1 MKLSV
6 ITINYN
12 NLDGLKKTAESVLNQ
27 TWTDYEWIIVDG
39 GSTDG
44 SKEYI
49 EKLAE
54 TLSHEDKITGTS
66 WDIER
71 FSLLGF
77 TAKDMEVYVSD
88 SPIKE
93 KSDVRKLLWCSEPDK
108 GIYNAMNKGIAKA
121 SGEYL
126 NFMNSG
132 DCFYDS
138 GTLDKVRAYLEKGYI
153 DIYYGELIF
162 SNGTEEHT
170 FNYPEL
176 PTTHYL
182 VYRSL
187 GHPTTFMKSSL
198 LKEIGY
204 CEDYTIVSDWEKF
217 LKWFRQ
223 GRSFKHM
230 DLVVAVFDTT
240 GISTTNYD
248 KLEEEKERVYL
259 DVFGKENIEWVKESI
274 EMQKLYEEYNQ
285 RISQD
290 FLRIKHRNGIR
301 LTFLS
306 LIMKII
312 NKTF

>member
-1 MKLSV
+1 MSKLSI
-6 ITINYN
+6 ITINFN
-12 NLDGLKKTAESVLNQ
+12 NLEGLKKTAESVINQ
-27 TWTDYEWIIVDG
+27 TWKDFEWIIIDG

-49 EKLAE
+49 INLNDN
-54 TLSHEDKITGTS
+54 LNHSGWNPIT
-66 WDIER
+66 
-71 FSLLGF
+71 
-77 TAKDMEVYVSD
+77 Y
-88 SPIKE
+88 
-93 KSDVRKLLWCSEPDK
+93 WCSEPDK

>member
-1 MKLSV
+1 MKLSI
-6 ITINYN
+6 ITINFN
-12 NLDGLKKTAESVLNQ
+12 NLEGLKKTAESVINQ
-27 TWTDYEWIIVDG
+27 TWKDFEWIIIDG

-49 EKLAE
+49 INLNDN
-54 TLSHEDKITGTS
+54 LNHSG
-66 WDIER
+66 WN
-71 FSLLGF
+71 
-77 TAKDMEVYVSD
+77 
-88 SPIKE
+88 PIAY
-93 KSDVRKLLWCSEPDK
+93 WCSEPDK
-108 GIYNAMNKGIAKA
+108 GVYNAMNKGIAKA

-132 DCFYDS
+132 DCFYES
-138 GTLDKVRAYLEKGYI
+138 GTLDKVSAYLGKGYI
-153 DIYYGELIF
+153 DIYYGDLIF

>member
-1 MKLSV
+1 MSKLSI
-6 ITINYN
+6 ITINFN
-12 NLDGLKKTAESVLNQ
+12 NLEGLKKTAESVINQ
-27 TWTDYEWIIVDG
+27 TWKDFEWIIIDG

-49 EKLAE
+49 INLYGN
-54 TLSHEDKITGTS
+54 LNDSGWNPIT
-66 WDIER
+66 
-71 FSLLGF
+71 
-77 TAKDMEVYVSD
+77 Y
-88 SPIKE
+88 
-93 KSDVRKLLWCSEPDK
+93 WCSEPDK

>member
-121 SGEYL
+121 SGEYI

-132 DCFYDS
+132 DFFYERN
-138 GTLDKVRAYLEKGYI
+138 TLEKVSTYLNEGNA
-153 DIYYGELIF
+153 DVYYGDKIDVD
-162 SNGTEEHT
+162 GDVTRWT
-170 FNYPEL
+170 QTYPDSIDL
-176 PTTHYL
+176 FYL
-182 VYRSL
+182 YCNTL
-187 GHPTTFMKSSL
+187 GHQAQ
-198 LKEIGY
+198 
-204 CEDYTIVSDWEKF
+204 YTRTSF
-217 LKWFRQ
+217 LKNTYFDEEYKIA
-223 GRSFKHM
+223 GDHAMNVELSVKGCSFKH
-230 DLVVAVFDTT
+230 LPFFAARFDSS
-240 GISTTNYD
+240 GISARC
-248 KLEEEKERVYL
+248 KEIIPSELERIRDEYL
-259 DVFGKENIEWVKESI
+259 PANILPVLS
-274 EMQKLYEEYNQ
+274 KLYKYEYGHIYQ
-285 RISQD
+285 RVNNVLCKGGLPS
-290 FLRIKHRNGIR
+290 FLLKA
-301 LTFLS
+301 FL
-306 LIMKII
+306 KILGT
-312 NKTF
+312 K